1 MNQKLKEETTM
12 KKTMSILLILA
23 LVCGCAIALADSEW
37 TDYHCEKDGFSTKI
51 PLNALTDYRDEKGMV
66 GMITYL
72 KVPGF
77 PPFVMAHRR
86 PAEGKFKNP
95 QGYLNNTYREFL
107 EEKYPNDSV
116 GINPAKTR
124 EIGGKELIGALYT
137 LYNKEYDLTS
147 YQLQLIEIRDGGDV
161 EYIAM
166 YSPEDDEETVMKT
179 LDTIVANYRE
189 D

>member
-1 MNQKLKEETTM
+1 M
-12 KKTMSILLILA
+12 K
-23 LVCGCAIALADSEW
+23 
-37 TDYHCEKDGFSTKI
+37 
-51 PLNALTDYRDEKGMV
+51 R
-66 GMITYL
+66 IT
-72 KVPGF
+72 
-77 PPFVMAHRR
+77 
-86 PAEGKFKNP
+86 P

-137 LYNKEYDLTS
+137 LYNKEYDLTT

>member
-1 MNQKLKEETTM
+1 M
-12 KKTMSILLILA
+12 KKLTLFLLM
-23 LVCGCAIALADSEW
+23 IALLSACVFAAADSEW
-37 TDYHCEKDGFSTKI
+37 VDYHCDKDRFSTKI
-51 PLNALTDYRDEKGMV
+51 PLNGLTDYRDEKGMV

-72 KVPGF
+72 GVPGY

-116 GINPAKTR
+116 SLNPAKIW
-124 EIGGKELIGALYT
+124 EIGGKELIGAKYT
-137 LYNKEYDLTS
+137 LDSREFDLTT

-166 YSPEDDEETVMKT
+166 YGPGDDESLVMQT
-179 LDTIVANYRE
+179 LNTIVENYRE